1 MLSSVAAGG
10 SAGRAPTT
18 ISKSTWRPTLPAAS
32 GYSWRQIPRWSAAL
46 FFLGVFCLFSTIGFI
61 SDITEMGRQPVPRL
75 VLSVLL
81 SGGFAMLYAGFGV
94 VLRSRAWMALVP
106 LFTLQFFLQY
116 LIKRSF
122 PGLAQQAELGPADVA
137 RLEHRL
143 SITAIFIILA
153 VVGGYVSFLTFSI
166 TEGRR
171 YFRVHAEMQLAQE
184 IHRVLVPPIAAR
196 HSGYEFHGHSEP
208 SGEVGGDLIDVVAG
222 ESGWVAYIADV
233 SGHGVAPGVVM
244 GMAKS
249 AARMHLTSGGA
260 LSDLLPRLHAV
271 IQPLMKPNMFVTV
284 ACLGSTPSGLRYAL
298 AGHPPILH
306 YQAGKRDFS
315 ELTCRS
321 LPVGLLPDTS
331 FQTAAAEDAPGD
343 LFVFV
348 TDGVLEATNG
358 AGEEFGVAGIKA
370 VIAQNPELPLDQLKD
385 ALVGAARRHGPIAD
399 DLSVLLVRR
408 DR

>member
-1 MLSSVAAGG
+1 
-10 SAGRAPTT
+10 
-18 ISKSTWRPTLPAAS
+18 
-32 GYSWRQIPRWSAAL
+32 
-46 FFLGVFCLFSTIGFI
+46 
-61 SDITEMGRQPVPRL
+61 
-75 VLSVLL
+75 
-81 SGGFAMLYAGFGV
+81 MLYAGFGIR
-94 VLRSRAWMALVP
+94 LRSRFWMALVP
-106 LFTLQFFLQY
+106 LFTLHFFLQY
-116 LIKRSF
+116 LLKSRF
-122 PGLAQQAELGPADVA
+122 PGLAHQAELGPADVV

-143 SITAIFIILA
+143 SITALFLLLA
-153 VVGGYVSFLTFSI
+153 IVGGYVSFLTFSI

-171 YFRVHAEMQLAQE
+171 YFRVHAEMQLARE

-244 GMAKS
+244 GMTKS
-249 AARMHLTSGGA
+249 AARMHLASGGT
-260 LSDLLPRLHAV
+260 LPDLLPRLHAV

-284 ACLGSTPSGLRYAL
+284 ACIGVSPSGLQYAL

-306 YQAGKRDFS
+306 YHAASQSVS

-321 LPVGLLPDTS
+321 LPVGLLPDSS
-331 FQTAAAEDAPGD
+331 FPLAAVEDAPGD

-348 TDGVLEATNG
+348 TDGLLEATNG

-370 VIAQNPELPLDQLKD
+370 VIARNPTLPLEQLKE

-408 DR
+408 EG